1 MSFTYHRTI
10 RFKDTDAAK
19 VVYFANILAIC
30 HEAYEESLEA
40 SGINLQS
47 FFSHSSLAFPIV
59 HSSIDFKHPLFCGNK
74 LLVILRP
81 QQLGIDKFEINYE
94 ILTANI
100 IVSKAITRHICIE
113 ISTKRKHKL
122 PNLIRQWL
130 FYNHGDKENREINK

>member
-1 MSFTYHRTI
+1 MFGIPSEPWTLRHITLGYQF
-10 RFKDTDAAK
+10 RFGK
-19 VVYFANILAIC
+19 
-30 HEAYEESLEA
+30 SLKK
-40 SGINLQS
+40 GCLKGY
-47 FFSHSSLAFPIV
+47 SSLAFPIV

-94 ILTANI
+94 ILTANT

-122 PNLIRQWL
+122 PNQIRQWL